1 MIKITAEQIISG
13 IQSGKLKSMY
23 TAEQYAKAIK
33 KSDFNMTYTLTYLS
47 ELFKIP
53 EVHIKNRIIDILEEK

>member
-1 MIKITAEQIISG
+1 MIKIIDIIY
-13 IQSGKLKSMY
+13 KCAMKMLMPKKVF
-23 TAEQYAKAIK
+23 TEQYAKAIK